1 VTAAAEDLTQVPAEE
16 VPLLRI
22 AAFVAWDGR
31 HPEWLSVALR
41 SIGGQLL
48 KPLTVSINP

>member
-1 VTAAAEDLTQVPAEE
+1 VIAAAEDLVQVPAEE

-22 AAFVAWDGR
+22 AVVVARDSR

-41 SIGGQLL
+41 SVEGS
-48 KPLTVSINP
+48 KVLTVSVDP